1 MLKSPTL
8 SEAVKL
14 NVVVYSTFQP
24 STAPAEFYQAADPR
38 HGELAALITRIASGD
53 QGAVADLYER
63 TKKQLYGLVL
73 RILRNTA
80 AAEEVLMDVYLQ
92 VWRQASHYDARRGRP
107 FTWLAT
113 IARSRALDRL
123 RAGRHEEQWPEEID
137 TVDVAALPSDV
148 EEAVVAN
155 ERRRIVAAAL
165 DTLSLQEREVIELAY
180 FSGLTQREMATQL
193 GQPLGTVK
201 TRVRR
206 ALTKL
211 RDTLRPS
218 MELLQ

>member
-14 NVVVYSTFQP
+14 NVVVYSTVQH
-24 STAPAEFYQAADPR
+24 STASAEFYPAAHPR
-38 HGELAALITRIASGD
+38 HSELAALITRIASGD
-53 QGAVADLYER
+53 QGALGDLYER
-63 TKKQLYGLVL
+63 TKKQVYGLAL
-73 RILRNTA
+73 RILRNA
-80 AAEEVLMDVYLQ
+80 ATAEEVLTDVYLQ

-123 RAGRHEEQWPEEID
+123 RSGKPEEQWPEEIEAA
-137 TVDVAALPSDV
+137 DVVAHSSGI
-148 EEAVVAN
+148 EEAVAAN
-155 ERRRIVAAAL
+155 ERRRIVIAAL
-165 DTLSLQEREVIELAY
+165 EALSTKEREVIELAY

-211 RDTLRPS
+211 RETLRPS
-218 MELLQ
+218 MELLR

>member
-14 NVVVYSTFQP
+14 NVVVYSTLRH
-24 STAPAEFYQAADPR
+24 STASAELYPAAHPH

-53 QGAVADLYER
+53 QGAVAALYER

-73 RILRNTA
+73 RILRNPAT
-80 AAEEVLMDVYLQ
+80 AEEVLMDVYLQ
-92 VWRQASHYDARRGRP
+92 VWRQASHYDAQRGRP

-123 RAGRHEEQWPEEID
+123 RAVKPEDQWPDEIE
-137 TVDVAALPSDV
+137 TVDVTAHPSDM
-148 EEAVVAN
+148 EEAVMAN
-155 ERRRIVAAAL
+155 ERRQIVSAAL
-165 DTLSLQEREVIELAY
+165 DTFSPREREVIELAY
-180 FSGLTQREMATQL
+180 FSGLTQREMASQL
-193 GQPLGTVK
+193 DQPLGTIK

-211 RDTLRPS
+211 RETLRPS
-218 MELLQ
+218 MELLR